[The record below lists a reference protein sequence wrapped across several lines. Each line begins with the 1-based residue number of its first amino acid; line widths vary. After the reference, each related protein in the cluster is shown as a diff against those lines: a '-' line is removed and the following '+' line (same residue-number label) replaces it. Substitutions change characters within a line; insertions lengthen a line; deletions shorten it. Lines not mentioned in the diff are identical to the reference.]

1 MYLSWSHSF
10 QITLWG
16 KVNILVKITAV
27 ILVPSVNNLFRIF
40 KSIPESSNMLKRIQ
54 RRKKNNGS
62 TKGKVEYEK
71 LKTNNNGIKMVNIN

>member
-1 MYLSWSHSF
+1 
-10 QITLWG
+10 
-16 KVNILVKITAV
+16 
-27 ILVPSVNNLFRIF
+27 
-40 KSIPESSNMLKRIQ
+40 MLKRIQ